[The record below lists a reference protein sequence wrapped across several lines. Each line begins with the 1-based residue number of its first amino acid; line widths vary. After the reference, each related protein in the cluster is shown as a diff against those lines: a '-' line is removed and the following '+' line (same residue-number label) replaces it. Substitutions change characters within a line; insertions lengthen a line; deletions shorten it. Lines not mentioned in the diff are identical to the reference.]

1 MSHSFYLDVER
12 CSGCFACVVACM
24 DQNDIEPGAEPVAW
38 RQVFAVE
45 TGAWPDA
52 RLRYVS
58 LACMHCEDAPC
69 VLACPTGAIQ
79 REPVTQVVAVDSSLC
94 IGCHGCSL
102 ACPYGVPRFAVDGTM
117 RKCDLCSERLKAGL
131 EPACVRVCPTRALRE
146 GSPNELGRAVG
157 QRAAQRL
164 AGDG

>member
-1 MSHSFYLDVER
+1 MSHAFYLDVER

-24 DQNDIEPGAEPVAW
+24 DQNDIEPGAEPIAW

-45 TGAWPDA
+45 TGTWPDA

-69 VLACPTGAIQ
+69 LLACPTGAIHC
-79 REPVTQVVAVDSSLC
+79 EPVTQVVEVDAALC

-146 GSPNELGRAVG
+146 GSPNTLGQAME
-157 QRAAQRL
+157 QRAAERL
-164 AGDG
+164 AGDR